1 MSYIVFARKWR
12 PQTFDEII
20 AQEHITT
27 TLKNA
32 ITQDRVAHAYL
43 FCGPRGIGKTTTARI
58 LAKALNCEKGPT
70 PTPCNKCISCKEITE
85 GSSLDIIEID
95 GASNRG
101 IDEIRNLKGNVK
113 FSPHHGRFKVYIID
127 EVHMLTPEAFNALLR
142 TLEEPPAHVKFI
154 FATTAPYKIIPT
166 IISRCQRFNFWRLS
180 TQDIAK
186 KLKRIAEQE
195 KINIEDSAV
204 FAIVKAASGSM
215 RDAESLL
222 DQLATYCKNNITA
235 KDVNVVL
242 GAVEKDSLYEF
253 CQYIIDRDTA
263 SCIKLIDR
271 IIDEGADP
279 NQFILSLIEYFRSAM
294 LIKESKELYSLL
306 DLSRDEI
313 ERVSKQTE
321 PLTCEDIL
329 YILHSLINT
338 NYAMRRSSS
347 ARIPLELLAV
357 KLSQKESIVS
367 LDEIMRRLSA
377 LEKETREGFAQTQLR
392 TKPEKEE
399 GLIPEVPKEHLPVK
413 DSQVSEDEGL
423 SVSQAK
429 TPSQPLESQTALYRI
444 KETMPQ
450 VIKNIRQDKIYI
462 ASCLSEGKLIDFK
475 NNILT
480 IGFYKKN
487 NFHKESLERPQNK
500 RLIETHLSRVLNS
513 TVGVEFIII
522 KEEKELSPEEKT
534 PPEEKEEEPKTP
546 LKKALSDP
554 IIQTALD
561 IFDGNIMKFM

>member
-12 PQTFDEII
+12 PQTFDDVIG
-20 AQEHITT
+20 QEHITT

-32 ITQDRVAHAYL
+32 IKQERVAHAYL

-70 PTPCNKCISCKEITE
+70 PTPCNSCISCKEITG

-101 IDEIRNLKGNVK
+101 IDEIRNLKENVK

-154 FATTAPYKIIPT
+154 FATTAPYKVIPT
-166 IISRCQRFNFWRLS
+166 IISRCQRFNFWRL
-180 TQDIAK
+180 TAQDIMK
-186 KLKRIAEQE
+186 KLKKIAEQE
-195 KINIEDSAV
+195 QITIEEPAV
-204 FAIVKAASGSM
+204 SAIVKASSGSM

-222 DQLATYCKNNITA
+222 DQLATYCKGNIA
-235 KDVNVVL
+235 VKDINALL

-253 CQYIIDRDTA
+253 CQYIIGKDTA
-263 SCIKLIDR
+263 SAIKLINR
-271 IIDEGADP
+271 IIDEGTDP

-294 LIKESKELYSLL
+294 LIKESRQLYSLS
-306 DLSRDEI
+306 DLPRDEI

-321 PLTCEDIL
+321 PLATEDIL
-329 YILHSLINT
+329 YILHSLINAS
-338 NYAMRRSSS
+338 YAMRRSDST
-347 ARIPLELLAV
+347 RIALELLAV
-357 KLSQKESIVS
+357 KLSRKESIVS

-377 LEKETREGFAQTQLR
+377 LEKETRKGIAQTHLQAE
-392 TKPEKEE
+392 PEKEQ
-399 GLIPEVPKEHLPVK
+399 GLAPEVSKEYPSAK
-413 DSQVSEDEGL
+413 NDQGAEEGDP
-423 SVSQAK
+423 SVAQAK
-429 TPSQPLESQTALYRI
+429 TSSPPLESQTALYRI
-444 KETMPQ
+444 KEAMPQ

-487 NFHKESLERPQNK
+487 SFHKESLEKPQNK
-500 RLIETHLSRVLNS
+500 KLIESHLSGIFNS
-513 TVGVEFIII
+513 SVRVEFIII
-522 KEEKELSPEEKT
+522 KEEKELSSEGQASAET
-534 PPEEKEEEPKTP
+534 KEEESKTP

-561 IFDGNIMKFM
+561 VFDGNIMKFM